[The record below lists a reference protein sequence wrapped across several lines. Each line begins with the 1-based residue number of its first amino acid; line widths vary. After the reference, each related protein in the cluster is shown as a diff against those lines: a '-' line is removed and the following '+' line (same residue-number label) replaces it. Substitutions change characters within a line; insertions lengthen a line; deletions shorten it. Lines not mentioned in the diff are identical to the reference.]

1 MQEAALPYSTEEI
14 SGTRLRKDSV
24 YDLNS
29 KFPTAGIFF
38 HLMLLI
44 QGNTIKSPGAD
55 LYWSVP
61 GKQTRNAAFSLKLL
75 LITRRGKLVNEVQS

>member
-1 MQEAALPYSTEEI
+1 MQEAALLYSTKEI
-14 SGTRLRKDSV
+14 SGACLRKDSV
-24 YDLNS
+24 HGLNS

-38 HLMLLI
+38 HLMLLM

-61 GKQTRNAAFSLKLL
+61 GKQTRNANTAFSLKLL
-75 LITRRGKLVNEVQS
+75 LIIKEEN